1 MELIT
6 LAMPVYNVEPYVEK
20 ALLSALNQTY
30 EQIEYIIVDDK
41 GNDHSMDVV
50 RKILSTH
57 PRGNAVKIIEH
68 PVNIGTGATKNT
80 AIDAAQGK
88 YLYFMDSDDEITP
101 RCIEMLYAKMQ
112 NENVDFIIGSWQS
125 SLRNGDVL
133 TRTVCNQSSIRG
145 QFAVARQ
152 FFEKRNKAMAVFT
165 WNKLYRIAFL
175 RDNNIRCIPDQL
187 IEDNIFSFQ
196 YFLHANACAFV
207 SDVTYIYY
215 DTPTSNT
222 NRLQK
227 TNFSLRL
234 AREFV
239 QIISFYKEYSK
250 HYRGDTIYESLLA
263 YIIFYIPYLSLKI
276 QNNNIIEPS
285 ERKKLLKEITRFPL
299 TLNEIFCLRRKKL
312 FFLIQWF
319 IFKMPLPFR
328 IALFKIIQKLSVL
341 KKKIL
346 P

>member
-6 LAMPVYNVEPYVEK
+6 LSMPVYNVEPYVEK
-20 ALLSALNQTY
+20 ALLSALDQTY

-41 GNDHSMDVV
+41 GTDQSMDIV
-50 RKILSTH
+50 RTVISSH
-57 PRGNAVKIIEH
+57 PRGKAVKIIEH

-80 AIDAAQGK
+80 AIDAAQGE
-88 YLYFMDSDDEITP
+88 YLYFMDSDDEIMP
-101 RCIEMLYAKMQ
+101 RCIETLYAKMQ
-112 NENVDFIIGSWQS
+112 NENVDFVVGSWQS
-125 SLRNGDVL
+125 SFRNGDTL
-133 TRTVCNQSSIRG
+133 TRTICNQPSIRG
-145 QFAVARQ
+145 EFAIARQ
-152 FFEKRNKAMAVFT
+152 FFEKRNGAISVVT

-196 YFLHANACAFV
+196 YLLHANACAFV
-207 SDVTYIYY
+207 PDVTYIYY

-222 NRLQK
+222 NRLRK

-234 AREFV
+234 ARQFV
-239 QIISFYKEYSK
+239 QIISFYWKYSK
-250 HYRGDTIYESLLA
+250 QYRCDTIYESLLA

-276 QNNNIIEPS
+276 QNNDIIEFP

-299 TLNEIFCLRRKKL
+299 TLNEIFHLHRKKP

-319 IFKMPLPFR
+319 IFKMPIPFR
-328 IALFKIIQKLSVL
+328 ITLFKIIQKLSVL